1 LIDTTFVHLSNRNYL
16 ERRRI
21 YYLPVGDLNLQKANR
36 VSIDQGNVRSNVAVD
51 GGAAI
56 GVQIPIQTVG
66 GTAQTHSLLL
76 ISDLNFSP

>member
-1 LIDTTFVHLSNRNYL
+1 LKGV
-16 ERRRI
+16 
-21 YYLPVGDLNLQKANR
+21 PVGDLNLQKANR
-36 VSIDQGNVRSNVAVD
+36 VSIDQGDVRSNVAVD

-76 ISDLNFSP
+76 ISYLNFSPLKTVS